1 MWSPRFAQH
10 LNFLDPQS
18 TDDGK
23 PYGPW
28 RYKQIV
34 KESYIIT
41 KNTNTPYS
49 DILNMTPT
57 ERELMIEFLS
67 EDFKKQQE
75 QLEQARK
82 NKTN

>member
-1 MWSPRFAQH
+1 MWLLPFATH

-41 KNTNTPYS
+41 KNTHTSYA
-49 DILNMTPT
+49 DVLAMTPA
-57 ERELMIEFLS
+57 EREFFIEFLS

-75 QLEQARK
+75 QIDQIKKSKEK
-82 NKTN
+82 

>member
-1 MWSPRFAQH
+1 
-10 LNFLDPQS
+10 
-18 TDDGK
+18 
-23 PYGPW
+23 
-28 RYKQIV
+28 
-34 KESYIIT
+34 
-41 KNTNTPYS
+41 
-49 DILNMTPT
+49 MTPT

>member
-1 MWSPRFAQH
+1 M
-10 LNFLDPQS
+10 
-18 TDDGK
+18 TDKGK

-28 RYKQIV
+28 RYKNIV
-34 KESYIIT
+34 KECYIIT

-49 DILNMTPT
+49 DILSMTPT

-75 QLEQARK
+75 NIEQAKK
-82 NKTN
+82 NKNT